1 MTEEFWK
8 KKYYDSLNRQKEIK
22 IGQSVNLA
30 QNELLQTCD
39 DAKQVL
45 EQIEEKSIKYYEL
58 LEKLTNK
65 LVVSEKPEMKEVKF
79 EKNKTGIIIPKIQ

>member
-39 DAKQVL
+39 NAKEVL
-45 EQIEEKSIKYYEL
+45 EKIKDKSIKYYEV
-58 LEKLTNK
+58 LETLTNALLIPK
-65 LVVSEKPEMKEVKF
+65 KADRKAES
-79 EKNKTGIIIPKIQ
+79 NSGIVIPKIQ